1 MSGILVPDWLS
12 HHARATPDRTAIV
25 VGDVR
30 WSWVELD
37 RRTGAMAARL
47 ATVGVRTGEPVGVLL
62 SNGPDFVLF
71 VHALIRLRAV
81 LVPLNTRLATG
92 ELVWQARDAGLHL
105 LVYDESNAA
114 SGLETARIAAVPAL
128 PIERLSARDH
138 GEETHMAAGPMD
150 LAMVH
155 GIVYTSGTTGR
166 PKGAILTYANH
177 FWSATGSAVNLGVH
191 RDDRWLAVL
200 PFYHVGGLALLMRS
214 AIYGTPAVVQ
224 PRFDPAVVN
233 DAIDRGVTLVSV
245 VTAMLRRMLDERGGR
260 RFPASLRAVLLG
272 GGPAPL
278 SLLEECARIG
288 LPVLQTYGMT
298 ETASQAVTLA
308 PEDALRKPG
317 SAGKPLLPT
326 ELRIEAGEIQLR
338 GSNVSPGYH
347 NHPPGTDRTPD
358 GWLRTGDLGQLDED
372 GYLFVLDRRDDLIVS
387 GGENVYP
394 AEVEAAL
401 LTHPAVLEAGVT
413 GRPDARWS
421 AVPVASV
428 ALRPGHRVSAE
439 ELQEFCRQ
447 RLAGYKV
454 PVEVEFVAEL
464 PRTGSGKL
472 LRRSL
477 RAQWTAR

>member
-1 MSGILVPDWLS
+1 
-12 HHARATPDRTAIV
+12 
-25 VGDVR
+25 
-30 WSWVELD
+30 
-37 RRTGAMAARL
+37 MAARL
-47 ATVGVRTGEPVGVLL
+47 ATVGVRAGEPVGVLL
-62 SNGPDFVLF
+62 SNGPEFVLL
-71 VHALIRLRAV
+71 VHALIRLQAV
-81 LVPLNTRLATG
+81 LVPLNTRLATA
-92 ELVWQARDAGLHL
+92 ESVWQARDAGLHL
-105 LVYDESNAA
+105 LMYDESNAV
-114 SGLETARIAAVPAL
+114 SGVETARLAAVPAQSV
-128 PIERLSARDH
+128 ESLSACDH
-138 GEETHMAAGPMD
+138 GEDTQFAAVPRD
-150 LAMVH
+150 LSMIQ
-155 GIVYTSGTTGR
+155 GIVYTSGTTGQ

-177 FWSATGSAVNLGVH
+177 FWSATGSAVNLSVY

-200 PFYHVGGLALLMRS
+200 PFYHVGGLAILMRS
-214 AIYGTPAVVQ
+214 AIYGTSVEVQ
-224 PRFDPAVVN
+224 TRFDPAAVN

-245 VTAMLRRMLDERGGR
+245 VSAMLRRMLDERGGR

-278 SLLEECARIG
+278 PLLEECARIG
-288 LPVLQTYGMT
+288 VPVLQTYGMT

-338 GSNVSPGYH
+338 GPNVSPGYH
-347 NHPPGTDRTPD
+347 NHPPGTGRSPD
-358 GWLRTGDLGQLDED
+358 GWLCTGDLGQLDED
-372 GYLFVLDRRDDLIVS
+372 GYLFVFDRRDDLIVS

-401 LTHPAVLEAGVT
+401 LAHPAVLEAGVT

-421 AVPVASV
+421 AVPVASI

-447 RLAGYKV
+447 RLAAYKV
-454 PVEVEFVAEL
+454 PVEIEFVVKL

-477 RAQWTAR
+477 RDPWAAR

>member
-1 MSGILVPDWLS
+1 M
-12 HHARATPDRTAIV
+12 
-25 VGDVR
+25 
-30 WSWVELD
+30 
-37 RRTGAMAARL
+37 
-47 ATVGVRTGEPVGVLL
+47 
-62 SNGPDFVLF
+62 
-71 VHALIRLRAV
+71 
-81 LVPLNTRLATG
+81 
-92 ELVWQARDAGLHL
+92 
-105 LVYDESNAA
+105 
-114 SGLETARIAAVPAL
+114 
-128 PIERLSARDH
+128 
-138 GEETHMAAGPMD
+138 
-150 LAMVH
+150 
-155 GIVYTSGTTGR
+155 
-166 PKGAILTYANH
+166 
-177 FWSATGSAVNLGVH
+177 NLGVQ

-200 PFYHVGGLALLMRS
+200 PFYHVGGLAILMRS
-214 AIYGTPAVVQ
+214 AIYGTPVVVQ
-224 PRFDPAVVN
+224 PRFDPAAVN
-233 DAIDRGVTLVSV
+233 DAIDRGVTLVSGV
-245 VTAMLRRMLDERGGR
+245 SAMLRRMLDERGDR

-308 PEDALRKPG
+308 PEEALREPG

-338 GSNVSPGYH
+338 GPNVSPGYH
-347 NHPPGTDRTPD
+347 NHPPETGRTPD
-358 GWLRTGDLGQLDED
+358 GWLCTGDLGQLDED

-401 LTHPAVLEAGVT
+401 LAHPAVLEAGVT
-413 GRPDARWS
+413 SRPDARWS

-428 ALRPGHRVSAE
+428 GLRPGHRVSAE

-454 PVEVEFVAEL
+454 PVEIEFVAEL

-477 RAQWTAR
+477 RDRWAAR

>member
-1 MSGILVPDWLS
+1 MSGNLVPDWLS
-12 HHARATPDRTAIV
+12 HHARATPDRTALV
-25 VGDVR
+25 AGDVR
-30 WSWVELD
+30 WSWAELD
-37 RRTGAMAARL
+37 RRTGVLARRL
-47 ATVGVRTGEPVGVLL
+47 ATVGVRIGERVGVLL
-62 SNGPDFVLF
+62 ANGPDFVLL

-92 ELVWQARDAGLHL
+92 ELVWQAQDAGLRL

-114 SGLETARIAAVPAL
+114 SGVETARIAAVPAL
-128 PIERLSARDH
+128 PIESLCARDD
-138 GEETHMAAGPMD
+138 GEDAHTAAGPMD

-166 PKGAILTYANH
+166 PKGAILSYANH
-177 FWSATGSAVNLGVH
+177 FWSATGSAANLGVH

-200 PFYHVGGLALLMRS
+200 PFYHVGGLAILMRS
-214 AIYGTPAVVQ
+214 AIYGTPVVVQ
-224 PRFDPAVVN
+224 PRFDPVVVN
-233 DAIDRGVTLVSV
+233 EAIDRGVTLVSV
-245 VTAMLRRMLDERGGR
+245 VSTMLRRMLDERGGR
-260 RFPASLRAVLLG
+260 RYPSSLRAVLLG
-272 GGPAPL
+272 GGTAPIA
-278 SLLEECARIG
+278 LLEECARIG
-288 LPVLQTYGMT
+288 VPVLQTYGMT

-308 PEDALRKPG
+308 PEDALLKPG

-338 GSNVSPGYH
+338 GPNVSPGYH
-347 NHPPGTDRTPD
+347 NHPPAAGRTPE
-358 GWLRTGDLGQLDED
+358 GWLCTSDLGQLDED
-372 GYLFVLDRRDDLIVS
+372 GFLFVLDRRDDLIVS

-401 LTHPAVLEAGVT
+401 LAHPAVLEAGVT

-439 ELQEFCRQ
+439 ELQAFCRH
-447 RLAGYKV
+447 RLAGYKM
-454 PVEVEFVAEL
+454 PVEIEFVAEL

-472 LRRSL
+472 QRRSL
-477 RAQWTAR
+477 RDRWAAR